1 VLSDSGDPS
10 RRSSSR
16 PARRFTVR
24 QYDRIYECGR
34 RTRRGSTVT
43 TQKILLFSYVVVV
56 LAAVLG
62 VLLSLLV

>member
-1 VLSDSGDPS
+1 
-10 RRSSSR
+10 
-16 PARRFTVR
+16 
-24 QYDRIYECGR
+24 
-34 RTRRGSTVT
+34 VT